1 MGRAFKLVGLVVGAL
16 VLLGVIVV
24 IAVGLFVD
32 PNDYKDEIQAAA
44 ADATGRDVTLEGDL
58 ELGFFPGIRIALGPA
73 ELANAQGFGDEPFAR
88 IERAELDLA
97 ILPLLT
103 RRIEIGAARLDG
115 LTLNLARDASGADNW
130 SDLGGAGETAT
141 PAAETPAAEAPA
153 AETGGAPLNLDVGV
167 LEIANANVTY
177 EDAAT
182 GSSWR
187 LRDFRLDASDFGA
200 DTRFPLS
207 MQFSLSGADMTVDV
221 AADTEATLAL
231 AENTYRLDELRVLIG
246 GSGPGWPAGADEAE
260 LTFDTFAANLDAGTL
275 DLQNLMLDF
284 LDMTVT
290 GNLSGRDL
298 LTNLALSGGI
308 EIAEFN
314 PQDLLEKFD
323 AGIETADPDVLRRAS
338 ASANFVYNANETG
351 LRDMS
356 LMLDDS
362 ELEGALGM
370 QGETLTFSLDLDEIN
385 IDRYLPPPAEDDPE
399 AEPDEGSIDE
409 VDLPLDLL
417 STLSADGDF
426 DLGQAQFT
434 GLQLTD
440 ARFTLT
446 AEDGEIRLVPTA
458 SLYGGTSEGEIG
470 IDVEGDTA
478 RFSIVETV
486 SDVDMNPL
494 ASDYLDIDAL
504 SGTGNVSLNLTSQ
517 GANIGQMRRDLDGDV
532 AFSVTDGA
540 WAGIDVWYE
549 LRRARAVTRGD
560 SAPER
565 PDGPRRTE
573 FSNLSASGVVEDALL
588 TNEDFNATLPF
599 MTVNGTGTVNLLDN
613 ALDFELTAAFADNE
627 LVQSDPLMSGL
638 AGDALPL
645 TVGGTLD
652 APAIRPDFGAVVR
665 ERAREEVQQ
674 EVDEEREEVEER
686 VRDRLRDLVQ

>member
-16 VLLGVIVV
+16 LVLGVIVV
-24 IAVGLFVD
+24 VGVSLFVD
-32 PNDYKDEIQAAA
+32 PNDYKDDIQAAV
-44 ADATGRDVTLEGDL
+44 ADATGRELTLEGDL

-73 ELANAQGFGDEPFAR
+73 ELANAQGFGDAPFAR
-88 IERAELDLA
+88 FERAELEVA
-97 ILPLLT
+97 ILPLLS
-103 RRIEIGAARLDG
+103 RRIEVGAARLDG

-130 SDLGGAGETAT
+130 SDLGGTDEA
-141 PAAETPAAEAPA
+141 PAPAAEAPA
-153 AETGGAPLNLDVGV
+153 PDAGGAPLDLDVGV
-167 LEIANANVTY
+167 LDIANANVAY
-177 EDAAT
+177 DDGAT

-187 LRDFRLDASDFGA
+187 LENFRLEASDFGP
-200 DTRFPLS
+200 DNSFPLS
-207 MQFSLSGADMTVDV
+207 MQFSLSGADIAVDV
-221 AADTEATLAL
+221 AADMQATLAL
-231 AENTYRLDELRVLIG
+231 AENTYRLDELRVLLG
-246 GSGPGWPAGADEAE
+246 GSGPAWPAGEGEAE

-275 DLQNLMLDF
+275 DLENLMLEF

-290 GNLSGRDL
+290 GDLSGRNL
-298 LTNLALSGGI
+298 FTQLALSGGI
-308 EIAEFN
+308 EIAEFD
-314 PQDLLEKFD
+314 PQELLATFD

-338 ASANFVYNANETG
+338 ARANFVYNANEIG

-362 ELEGALGM
+362 ALEGSLGM
-370 QGETLTFSLDLDEIN
+370 QGETLTFSFDLDEIN
-385 IDRYLPPPAEDDPE
+385 IDRYLPPPAEGE
-399 AEPDEGSIDE
+399 TTEPDEGSIDE

-417 STLSADGDF
+417 RTLSANGDF
-426 DLGQAQFT
+426 DLGRAQFT

-440 ARFTLT
+440 ARFTFT
-446 AEDGEIRLVPTA
+446 ADDGTIRLVPTA

-478 RFSIVETV
+478 RFSIVESV
-486 SDVDMNPL
+486 QNVDMSPL

-504 SGTGNVSLNLTSQ
+504 SGTGNISLDLTSQ

-532 AFSVTDGA
+532 AFSLTDGA
-540 WAGIDVWYE
+540 WEGVDAWYE
-549 LRRARAVTRGD
+549 LRRARAVTRGE

-565 PDGPRRTE
+565 PEGPRTTQ

-613 ALDFELTAAFADNE
+613 ALDFELTAAVADNE
-627 LVQSDPLMSGL
+627 LVRSDPLMSGL
-638 AGDALPL
+638 AGDSLPL

-665 ERAREEVQQ
+665 ERAREEVRE
-674 EVDEEREEVEER
+674 EVEEEREEVEER
-686 VRDRLRDLVQ
+686 VRDRLRDLVR